1 MKKYFHLAFVL
12 ILLNSCSNDGNSGNN
27 GNSGI
32 LVKEINSKTVN
43 YDGTESTLNTKYFY
57 IGNKISSISYGY
69 SLAPLITVEKYF
81 YTNDLITATTHGDG
95 YNAIYSESHYQYD
108 SDSRMIQET
117 TVSNNN
123 TNHDLKIY
131 TYNPDNTVIRESYHG
146 TTVNPAELYETV
158 KIHFDSNNRFIK
170 LETFDGSNWSLKNE
184 ITYSNY
190 NSPFKNIVGYDKL
203 YLLTDA
209 KFGFWIYKNYTNT
222 STYQYSHNAANYP
235 TRRIEKY
242 KSLNGGT
249 FWTTTNDYTYY

>member
-1 MKKYFHLAFVL
+1 MKRFFLLAIVL
-12 ILLNSCSNDGNSGNN
+12 IFSNACSSDSDSNN
-27 GNSGI
+27 GTTG

-81 YTNDLITATTHGDG
+81 YTDDLITTTTQGDG

-108 SDSRMIQET
+108 SDTRMIQET

-131 TYNPDNTVIRESYHG
+131 TYNLDNTVIRESYHG
-146 TTVNPAELYETV
+146 TTINPADLYETV
-158 KIHFDSNNRFIK
+158 KISFDSSNRFVK
-170 LETFDGSNWSLKNE
+170 FETFDGTNWTLKNE
-184 ITYSNY
+184 ISYSIY
-190 NSPFKNIVGYDKL
+190 KSPFTNIVGYDKL

-209 KFGFWIYKNYTNT
+209 KYGFWTYTNYTNT
-222 STYQYSHNAANYP
+222 STYQYFINSANYP
-235 TRRIEKY
+235 TRRVEKY
-242 KSLNGGT
+242 KSANGGT
-249 FWTTTNDYTYY
+249 FWTTTNNYTYY